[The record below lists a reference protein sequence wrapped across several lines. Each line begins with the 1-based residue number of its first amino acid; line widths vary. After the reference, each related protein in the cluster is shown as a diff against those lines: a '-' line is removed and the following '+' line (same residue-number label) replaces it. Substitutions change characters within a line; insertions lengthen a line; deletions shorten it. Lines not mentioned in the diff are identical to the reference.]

1 VCPIRSKG
9 GGETGRL
16 RSSKSRSL
24 PGAERYR
31 RQCIDVLT
39 RAKLQGELYNATS
52 KIVEAIDGLAEVV
65 TGDWRRS
72 RQQSPRTPEP
82 DLPPGM
88 WRTVE

>member
-1 VCPIRSKG
+1 VARRGVYVRAKAVHFL
-9 GGETGRL
+9 EE
-16 RSSKSRSL
+16 
-24 PGAERYR
+24 AERYR

-65 TGDWRRS
+65 TGDWRRL

-82 DLPPGM
+82 DLPPGK